1 MAGAEVAGSGAAGA
15 ESPQAQAHAAAAAP
29 AAPCGFLVLDKP
41 AGLTSHGCV
50 SRVRRAYGLKR
61 VGHGGTLDPAVT
73 GVLPI
78 AVGAATRLLPY
89 LDGAKAYRGV
99 VQLGL
104 TTSTDDLAGEALER
118 RAVPALT
125 SAELERALAPF
136 RGAIQQRPPQVSA
149 VHVDGVRAY
158 ARARRGEA
166 LELAE
171 RPVTIEHLELLAWDP
186 PTGQLELAVACSAGT
201 YIRSLARDLGAAL
214 GCGGCL
220 ASLRR
225 TAALGFELE
234 QAVPLERLELSPP
247 PALLDPLVVLA
258 HLPRHRLAEADL
270 AGWRCGRTQVACG
283 ELVGF
288 LVEGDPVVVVGP
300 DGNLAGM
307 ARALAEG
314 RLQPRL
320 VLDASG

>member
-1 MAGAEVAGSGAAGA
+1 MAAAEQAGSTAT
-15 ESPQAQAHAAAAAP
+15 
-29 AAPCGFLVLDKP
+29 PCGFLVLDKP

-78 AVGAATRLLPY
+78 ALGAATRLLPY

-104 TTSTDDLAGEALER
+104 ATSTDDLAGEELER
-118 RAVPALT
+118 RTVPALT
-125 SAELERALAPF
+125 AADLERALEPF
-136 RGAIQQRPPQVSA
+136 RGAIRQRPPQVSA
-149 VHVDGVRAY
+149 VHVQGERAY

-171 RPVTIEHLELLAWDP
+171 RAVTIDRLELLGWDP
-186 PTGQLELAVACSAGT
+186 ATGRLELAVACSAGT
-201 YIRSLARDLGAAL
+201 YIRSLARDLGEAL

-225 TAALGFELE
+225 TAALGFQLE
-234 QAVPLERLELSPP
+234 QALPLDRLEAGPP
-247 PALLDPLVVLA
+247 PPLLDPLAVLA

-270 AGWRCGRTQVACG
+270 AGWRCGRSQAPPDALAGPLG
-283 ELVGF
+283 EGSA
-288 LVEGDPVVVVGP
+288 VVVVGP

-307 ARALAEG
+307 ARALADG